1 MGGGS
6 GASMPLGVAGGGFP
20 LVTVPTPSRAAGAP
34 PAGASAHVQDKGATA
49 ALLSISRLC
58 LLLAV

>member
-1 MGGGS
+1 
-6 GASMPLGVAGGGFP
+6 MPLGVAGGGFP